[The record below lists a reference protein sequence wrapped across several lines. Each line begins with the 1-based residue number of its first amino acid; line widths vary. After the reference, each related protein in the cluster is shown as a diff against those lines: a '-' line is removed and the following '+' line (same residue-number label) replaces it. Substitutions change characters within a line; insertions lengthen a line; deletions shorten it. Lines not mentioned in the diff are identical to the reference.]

1 MYNRFFGFKERPFKL
16 VPNPEYLFLSKIH
29 EEALAHLN
37 YAVNDGDGFVE
48 ITGEVGTGKTT
59 LCRMFLEN
67 LDEDTEAAFIFNP
80 KLDPDQLLQTIN
92 DEFGITG
99 AKGTTKDHIDLLNRF
114 LIEKKSQ
121 DKKAILLIDEA
132 QNLNADVLEQLRL
145 LSNLE
150 TTTSKLLQIFLVG
163 QPELGELLDSH
174 ELRQLN
180 QRITMSCHLMPLSF
194 SETKEYIKHR
204 IGIASHGSGVQFTPS
219 AYRAIFNYSGGVPR
233 LINIACDRALLTA
246 FAVNQKKITGK
257 TAKNAIKELAPKKNK
272 PPGRGPLILAITAV
286 CAVVFIGTVL
296 LVPLLVKKDVSLK
309 IADTVFYK
317 VTGADRGD
325 KTVEKAPPE
334 PPVTEPITPVGDTE
348 NKTQTADDAVSP
360 DKGENAVVPDV
371 EAEKTAE
378 TENQTLAVEKAVE
391 PEIQSIAVEKA
402 VEPEI
407 QSIFFSTPA
416 ELKAFLLSAGYD
428 TLRHDAIQNV
438 LMMWEQAPST
448 LHLLDRLEDDREY
461 FSIAAR
467 QSGLIS
473 QYVEADLTI
482 LNRLN
487 LPAVLKFNLKDAKH
501 PRYLPLV
508 RIEDKTMVFSANG
521 NHVKAAPATV
531 ARLWMG
537 TTYVIWKDFFNY
549 KDAIS
554 ESASTESIMTLKL
567 HLKEIGFDGLEMT
580 PVFDDMTRQVI
591 KDVQKKNG
599 LDVDGV
605 VGPFTKIVLYNAN
618 SSLSIPHILN

>member
-194 SETKEYIKHR
+194 SETREYIKHR
-204 IGIASHGSGVQFTPS
+204 IGIASHGSGVQFTSS

-272 PPGRGPLILAITAV
+272 PPGRGPLVLAITAV

-334 PPVTEPITPVGDTE
+334 LPGPEPIKPLADTE
-348 NKTQTADDAVSP
+348 EKPLSVPAVDAALPDEGETATIP
-360 DKGENAVVPDV
+360 EV
-371 EAEKTAE
+371 EAEKTVE
-378 TENQTLAVEKAVE
+378 PEIQTIPAEKAVE
-391 PEIQSIAVEKA
+391 PEIQAT
-402 VEPEI
+402 
-407 QSIFFSTPA
+407 FFSTPD
-416 ELKAFLLSAGYD
+416 EFEAFLLNTEYGA
-428 TLRHDAIQNV
+428 LRHDAILHAV
-438 LMMWEQAPST
+438 GMWNGAAST
-448 LHLLDRLEDDREY
+448 LLLLDRMEDDREY

-473 QYVEADLTI
+473 QYVEADLGI
-482 LNRLN
+482 LTRLN

-501 PRYLPLV
+501 PIYLPLV
-508 RIEDKTMVFSANG
+508 RIEDKTMVFYANG

-537 TTYVIWKDFFNY
+537 TAYVLWKDFFNY
-549 KDAIS
+549 KDTIT

-591 KDVQKKNG
+591 ETFQEKNG

-605 VGPFTKIVLYNAN
+605 VGPFTKIVLYNA
-618 SSLSIPHILN
+618 SRSLNIPHILN